1 MLATQSEAA
10 QRVADMRSR
19 VMDLNSALLTELAR
33 LPTDDLD
40 PEAHSFMSGAVV
52 KMQGAAND
60 LGLFAEMAAPGDLE
74 PIGNLP
80 QALSHVGLVNA
91 AWRLRE
97 AGDSPM

>member
-60 LGLFAEMAAPGDLE
+60 LGRLESAMEARQQPEGLLAA
-74 PIGNLP
+74 
-80 QALSHVGLVNA
+80 QRQRRFVAV
-91 AWRLRE
+91 
-97 AGDSPM
+97 